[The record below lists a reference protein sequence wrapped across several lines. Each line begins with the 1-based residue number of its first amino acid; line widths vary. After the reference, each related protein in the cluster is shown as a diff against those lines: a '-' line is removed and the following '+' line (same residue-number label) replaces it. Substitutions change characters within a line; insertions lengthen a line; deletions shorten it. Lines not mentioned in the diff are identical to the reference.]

1 MSKYHYPQL
10 WKLEWVIPAEK
21 IPNPETLN
29 DLRKISL
36 TSEFSLIFEGVIKD
50 WLMKDISPNIDK
62 AQYGNQKG
70 TGTEHMMVKLMDK
83 LLDLLDKNNK
93 RSAVIAS
100 LVDWASAFDR
110 QDPQLAIEKFIKMG
124 VRASLVPVLASYLS
138 NRKI

>member
-93 RSAVIAS
+93 CSAVIAS
-100 LVDWASAFDR
+100 LVD
-110 QDPQLAIEKFIKMG
+110 
-124 VRASLVPVLASYLS
+124 
-138 NRKI
+138 